1 MSVGRRVIKNALM
14 LYLRMLL
21 VLGVNLYTMR
31 VVLQALGVTDFGLYT
46 VATGLAALFA
56 FMNGA
61 MSQASQ
67 RFLGISIGGDNPKK
81 TGKTFGSVISI
92 HIALAAF
99 VILIGA
105 SLGSTFAAARL
116 QIPESRHEIFMVV
129 FFISLGLAAA
139 TIVQTAFTAL
149 IVVKEEMWFF
159 SLSGLLE
166 SGLKLAVAAVIAGV
180 SSDRLET
187 FAWLMLLV
195 SLLMLAAN
203 AGFCYKRFPEV
214 RVWPRVDEH
223 GRAELLSFIGWNAAG
238 NIAAAGRTQG
248 INILINLFFGIM
260 LNAAYGIMVQVQNA
274 VMSFITSFQNALSPQ
289 IYKAYARGD
298 AATFM
303 RLVVHGSKYSFGLLA
318 LFVLPLYHNVDQ
330 VLVLWLGTPPD
341 GSAYFVRAILLVLW
355 IDSLS
360 FPLMTAA
367 SATGRIRQYQLL
379 VGATVLASVPIA
391 YFAFA
396 LAEAPWV
403 YAEVMIFTSVAALIV
418 RLYLLR
424 QLIGLSVV
432 YFCKHVL
439 LRSVLLSVVGFA
451 AMKIYSATAAQ
462 GGSGVWQIVG
472 STIVIDLAV
481 VCALLAILVSK
492 NEWVEIYDWLF
503 RRR

>member
-1 MSVGRRVIKNALM
+1 M
-14 LYLRMLL
+14 LYLRMLI
-21 VLGVNLYTMR
+21 VLGINLYTMR

-67 RFLGISIGGDNPKK
+67 RFLGISIGGDDPKG

-92 HIALAAF
+92 HIALAIL
-99 VILIGA
+99 VIVIGA
-105 SLGSTFAAARL
+105 SLGSVFASARL
-116 QIPESRHEIFMVV
+116 QIPESRQGIFMAV
-129 FFISLGLAAA
+129 FFISLGLSAA

-149 IVVKEEMWFF
+149 IVAKEEMWFF

-166 SGLKLAVAAVIAGV
+166 SGLKLAVAVIVSGA

-195 SLLMLAAN
+195 SLLTLAAN
-203 AGFCYKRFPEV
+203 AGFCYARFAEV
-214 RVWPRVDEH
+214 RVLPRLDEQ

-248 INILINLFFGIM
+248 INIIINVFFGIM

-298 AATFM
+298 STAFM

-318 LFVLPLYHNVDQ
+318 LFVLPLYYNVDR
-330 VLVLWLGTPPD
+330 VLVLWLGTPPE
-341 GSAYFVRAILLVLW
+341 GSPYFVRAILLVLW

-367 SATGRIRQYQLL
+367 SATGRIRQYQLI
-379 VGATVLASVPIA
+379 VGLTVLASLPIA
-391 YFAFA
+391 CAAFA
-396 LAEAPWV
+396 LADAPWV
-403 YAEVMIFTSVAALIV
+403 YAEVMVLTSVAALIV

-424 QLIGLSVV
+424 HLIGLPVG

-439 LRSVLLSVVGFA
+439 IRSALLSLVGFA
-451 AMKIYSATAAQ
+451 VMKIYAATAEQ
-462 GGSGVWQIVG
+462 GGSGIWQIAG

-481 VCALLAILVSK
+481 ICALLAILVSRS
-492 NEWVEIYDWLF
+492 EWIELYDWLV